1 MMGRLHQFTQ
11 RWAVTVMVAVATGAV
26 GFLIATSLQP
36 VERRL
41 VEYSTQII
49 VRVDPDTGVLS
60 VPLEDG
66 RTAPTIRLGDTVPT
80 RGTVEVF
87 SDSAVSVTGAIYWS
101 EVPPGK
107 RVLVVSGVA
116 RLFQPGVTILTFE
129 NHIPPEVA
137 EAVLESGPSLW
148 RIHGQVTVNE
158 PYAVDASWETA
169 AFWLES

>member
-1 MMGRLHQFTQ
+1 MSRLHRFGQ
-11 RWAVTVMVAVATGAV
+11 RWAVTVMVAVVTGAV
-26 GFLIATSLQP
+26 GFLIATSLEP

-41 VEYSTQII
+41 VEYSTQTI
-49 VRVDPDTGVLS
+49 VRTDPDTGVLS

-87 SDSAVSVTGAIYWS
+87 ADRAVSVTGAIYWS

-107 RVLVVSGVA
+107 RVLVLSGIS
-116 RLFQPGVTILTFE
+116 RKFEPGVTILAFE
-129 NHIPPEVA
+129 NQIPPEVA

-158 PYAVDASWETA
+158 PNAVDASWETT
-169 AFWLES
+169 AFWLQP